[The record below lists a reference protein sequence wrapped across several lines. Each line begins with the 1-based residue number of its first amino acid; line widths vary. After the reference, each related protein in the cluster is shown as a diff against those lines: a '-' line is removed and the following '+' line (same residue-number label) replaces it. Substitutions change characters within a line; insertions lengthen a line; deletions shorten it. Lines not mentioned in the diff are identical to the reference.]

1 MQFLF
6 FILMRLSNIVKRIF
20 SYPPTFLTYLS
31 KKKKKLKLKIS
42 NAYQNKV
49 WERFTIVN

>member
-6 FILMRLSNIVKRIF
+6 FILMRLSNIVKRIL

-31 KKKKKLKLKIS
+31 KKKKFKNFKCLPKQS
-42 NAYQNKV
+42 MGKV
-49 WERFTIVN
+49 HDCQ